1 MQLEVSI
8 GTMFLAMTC
17 AVFRPRVWRAWRMNH
32 SFPLVI
38 GVLVLFIAGIL
49 DLAQFRELAGYLW
62 QPLLTIASIMAM
74 SAAVQ
79 HLEVLD
85 ILASRIFS
93 SSETSQA
100 QLFRNTFILSAC
112 TSSVL
117 NNDAMIMLL
126 TPMVIV
132 LVRNRYG
139 SSDELQ
145 RVFAFAV
152 FSSVGV
158 APLVLSN
165 PINIIVAHRAGLNF
179 NDYAFKM
186 IPVAIAGWIVV
197 YFLLKWYYRAVLTD
211 PEVVHQVQSEP
222 RSFSSYQKAMLLLLF
237 SVVLC
242 YPLVTLW
249 GGPVWIVA
257 LSGAAGSILLA
268 FLSDKTSAVKI
279 FKEGISWDIL
289 IFLFSVVFMSAGL
302 RNVGVSDNMARLYSE
317 QGLWISDQGLWLVGT
332 ISAVGSA
339 LLNNH
344 TVAHLNTYAIEVM
357 PGKTTYHF
365 LAALVGG
372 DLGPRLMPVGSLAGL
387 LWIEAC
393 RRRGL
398 SISLIQFIT
407 VGAVTVIPAFVVAMI
422 VLQVLSR

>member
-1 MQLEVSI
+1 MQFEVSI

-17 AVFRPRVWRAWRMNH
+17 AVFRPRVWRTWRMNH

-38 GVLVLFIAGIL
+38 GVLILFFVGIL
-49 DLAQFRELAGYLW
+49 DVADFLELVVHLW

-85 ILASRIFS
+85 ILASRLFS

-139 SSDELQ
+139 SSAELQ

-158 APLVLSN
+158 APLVVSN
-165 PINIIVAHRAGLNF
+165 PINMIVAHRAGLNF

-211 PEVVHQVQSEP
+211 PGVVHQVQSEP
-222 RSFSSYQKAMLLLLF
+222 RSFSAYQKAMLLLLF

-242 YPLVTLW
+242 YPLVTLKE
-249 GGPVWIVA
+249 GPVWIVA
-257 LSGAAGSILLA
+257 LAGAAGSILLA
-268 FLSDKTSAVKI
+268 FLSDKTSAAKI

-289 IFLFSVVFMSAGL
+289 VFLFSVVFMSAGL
-302 RNVGVSDNMARLYSE
+302 RNVGVSDYMAGLYS
-317 QGLWISDQGLWLVGT
+317 DRGLWLVGT

-344 TVAHLNTYAIEVM
+344 TVAHLNTFAIEVM

-407 VGAVTVIPAFVVAMI
+407 VGAVTVIPAFVVAII

>member
-1 MQLEVSI
+1 MQFEVSI

-17 AVFRPRVWRAWRMNH
+17 AVFRPRVWRTWRMNH

-38 GVLVLFIAGIL
+38 GVLILFFVGIL
-49 DLAQFRELAGYLW
+49 DVADFLELVVHLW

-85 ILASRIFS
+85 ILASRLFS

-139 SSDELQ
+139 SSAELQ

-158 APLVLSN
+158 APLVVSN
-165 PINIIVAHRAGLNF
+165 PINMIVAHRAGLNF

-186 IPVAIAGWIVV
+186 IPVAVAGWIVV

-222 RSFSSYQKAMLLLLF
+222 RSFSAYQKAMLLLLF

-249 GGPVWIVA
+249 DGPVWIVA
-257 LSGAAGSILLA
+257 LAGAAGSILLA
-268 FLSDKTSAVKI
+268 FLSDKTSAAKI

-289 IFLFSVVFMSAGL
+289 VFLFSVVFMSAGL
-302 RNVGVSDNMARLYSE
+302 RNVGVSDYMAGLYS
-317 QGLWISDQGLWLVGT
+317 DRGLWLVGT

-344 TVAHLNTYAIEVM
+344 TVAHLNTFAIEVM

-407 VGAVTVIPAFVVAMI
+407 VGAVTVIPAFVVAII

>member
-1 MQLEVSI
+1 MQLEVAI

-17 AVFRPRVWRAWRMNH
+17 AVFRPRMGLKWRMNH
-32 SFPLVI
+32 AFPLVT
-38 GVLVLFIAGIL
+38 GVLALFFVGIL
-49 DLAQFRELAGYLW
+49 EVDDFRDQARHLW
-62 QPLLTIASIMAM
+62 QPLLTIASIMVM

-85 ILASRIFS
+85 LLASRMFS
-93 SSETSQA
+93 SSETSRS

-139 SSDELQ
+139 SSDDLQ
-145 RVFAFAV
+145 RVFAFTV

-158 APLVLSN
+158 APLVVSN
-165 PINIIVAHRAGLNF
+165 PINMIVAHRAGLNF
-179 NDYAFKM
+179 NEYAFTM
-186 IPVAIAGWIVV
+186 IPVAVSGWIVV
-197 YFLLKWYYRAVLTD
+197 YFLLKWYYRKVLADSVAVS
-211 PEVVHQVQSEP
+211 QVQSES
-222 RSFSSYQKAMLLLLF
+222 RSFSQHQIAILLLMF
-237 SVVLC
+237 AVVLF

-249 GGPVWIVA
+249 DGPVWIVA

-289 IFLFSVVFMSAGL
+289 IFLLSVVFMAAGL
-302 RNVGVSDNMARLYSE
+302 RNVGVSDYMARLY
-317 QGLWISDQGLWLVGT
+317 GHQGLWLVGS

-344 TVAHLNTYAIEVM
+344 TVAHLNTFAIEVM
-357 PGKTTYHF
+357 PGKTTFHF
-365 LAALVGG
+365 LAALIGG
-372 DLGPRLMPVGSLAGL
+372 DLGPRLIPVGSLAGL
-387 LWIEAC
+387 LWIDAC

-407 VGAVTVIPAFVVAMI
+407 VGAITVIPAFVVSII